1 MIIDC
6 WVSVDKGHWMPCCHG
21 NNTWQCGC
29 IHMYT
34 QSHSH
39 YYMSTLLSGA
49 CDGTVSLDRWAS
61 ERENLDSATQCD
73 SLVCLIRN
81 LEHIY
86 TLINSYSLLPGL
98 VVPGLLRISPFYIIV
113 NTIWRGRP
121 GIEATLSPDTC
132 HESWPPLHSPSG
144 EGRGQGELSWWC
156 ESPEIE
162 LVM

>member
-1 MIIDC
+1 MLSWQQYMTV
-6 WVSVDKGHWMPCCHG
+6 WVYTHVY
-21 NNTWQCGC
+21 TV
-29 IHMYT
+29 T
-34 QSHSH
+34 QS
-39 YYMSTLLSGA
+39 LLHEYLAVWCMWWNCVTG
-49 CDGTVSLDRWAS
+49 SLSIW
-61 ERENLDSATQCD
+61 ERDLDSATQCD

-86 TLINSYSLLPGL
+86 TLINSSLLPGL
-98 VVPGLLRISPFYIIV
+98 VVPGLPRISPFYIIV

-144 EGRGQGELSWWC
+144 EGRGQGELSWWR